1 MPSLSFTQNDFNKM
15 QGGRGLDENNNYIAL
30 NDRTSEE
37 IYEYGKQY
45 YDEALSILE
54 TMPML
59 PAKSEQ
65 VDFGSPEKSKVPQ
78 GRLM

>member
-1 MPSLSFTQNDFNKM
+1 MKST
-15 QGGRGLDENNNYIAL
+15 GVGLDEDSNYIAL

-45 YDEALSILE
+45 YEEALRILE
-54 TMPML
+54 GMPML
-59 PAKSEQ
+59 PAKTEQ
-65 VDFGSPEKSKVPQ
+65 VEFGSPEKTQVPQ

>member
-1 MPSLSFTQNDFNKM
+1 M
-15 QGGRGLDENNNYIAL
+15 QGGGIGLDENNNYIAL

-45 YDEALSILE
+45 YDEAQRILE

-65 VDFGSPEKSKVPQ
+65 VDFIGSPEKTQVPQ
-78 GRLM
+78 GRLMQEL